1 MGYYGYGNRWYK
13 PSKPRKAKAGIKA
26 QGSFGQG
33 SWWSQKWIK
42 LLESYS
48 YEWSSRLQRGRSYAR
63 GGQVMDYS
71 FSNGLISA
79 KVQGSMPKPYS
90 VSIRFKPISEQEWA
104 RVTASMASK
113 AVFSAK
119 LLSGEMPEN
128 IEEAFRSAKV
138 TLFPKSPGEF
148 KSECSCPDYA
158 NPCKHIAAVFYIL
171 AEEFDRNPFMMFEV
185 RGRERN
191 RLLSEL
197 RSSRALPPPAL
208 KESKAGIKTTATAE
222 KEKKGNEQR
231 AIKNFWGTEAFKSL
245 SIVVEK
251 PPVEMAV
258 LKRLGVPQFWRLKKD
273 FMKEMGR
280 VYKTVSERAMQAAY
294 VEPEHVEKQ
303 K

>member
-1 MGYYGYGNRWYK
+1 MSYYGYGYGWYK
-13 PSKPRKAKAGIKA
+13 PSKPRKVKAGIKA

-63 GGQVMDYS
+63 RGQVVDY
-71 FSNGLISA
+71 FFNNGLISA

-90 VSIRFKPISEQEWA
+90 VSIRLKPLSEQEWTK
-104 RVTASMASK
+104 VTAHMASQ

-119 LLSGEMPEN
+119 LLSGEMPGS

-138 TLFPKSPGEF
+138 TLFPKSPGEI
-148 KSECSCPDYA
+148 KSKCSCPDYA

-197 RSSRALPPPAL
+197 RVNRAEPLF
-208 KESKAGIKTTATAE
+208 KSKAGITPE
-222 KEKKGNEQR
+222 KEKKEGKIR
-231 AIKNFWGTEAFKSL
+231 KKTILVKNFWGTAAFENL
-245 SIVVEK
+245 SISIEK

-258 LKRLGVPQFWRLKKD
+258 LKRLGVPPFWKLKKD

-280 VYKTVSERAMQAAY
+280 IYKTVSGRAMQTAY
-294 VEPEHVEKQ
+294 VEPEHAEKR